1 MGTQA
6 TKSYQAGKENPH
18 AVAEQTHAE
27 NKPGPGETKPPRDI
41 LLSLTW
47 APKKKAF
54 AVRFLGPVLMRG
66 LLGTSAS
73 RLLTHSSSFGMRFKN
88 EDPC

>member
-6 TKSYQAGKENPH
+6 TKSYQAGKENAP

-47 APKKKAF
+47 AQKRKAF
-54 AVRFLGPVLMRG
+54 AVRFPGPVLTEARRAQVPHVY
-66 LLGTSAS
+66 LRTVPPLA
-73 RLLTHSSSFGMRFKN
+73 
-88 EDPC
+88 